1 MLARR
6 PVFPG
11 VIEMNTQAG
20 WRIGC
25 NVYLIHDD
33 RSWGLI
39 DIGYEETVDEI
50 IEMIRQ
56 MDFPLSQCRAL
67 VATHADVDHIQG
79 LAKAKGILKA
89 PVLAHPKAVESLESG
104 DRVKTFAEIAAQN
117 VHMEMPIVKVDRV
130 IADGDTI
137 EIGSRSLEVWH
148 TPGHTD
154 SQLAFRMGDLLISG
168 DNIYRDGSVG
178 AIDAHHGS
186 DIPAFIR
193 SLERIAANVAGP
205 TRFPDLD
212 AAQAHLRVALERTME
227 SGAEQRIDDQLGSL
241 SRSRRREVAHWHIAQ
256 PLPHDRGIRPHAR
269 HAERHHH
276 DASPRLAQHARDR
289 VSIAAVLP
297 GTTQDDDRSDA
308 CHLQRDVRAPA
319 RRALHERDPREAE
332 FIHAVPV
339 VRDRLFPR
347 EHHARHLAHRRNP
360 FTLCGQDG

>member
-79 LAKAKGILKA
+79 LAKAKAILKA
-89 PVLAHPKAVESLESG
+89 PVLAHPKAVQALESG

-117 VHMEMPIVKVDRV
+117 VHMEMPTVKVDRV
-130 IADGDTI
+130 IADGDTL

-154 SQLAFRMGDLLISG
+154 SQLAFRMGDLLLSG

-193 SLERIAANVAGP
+193 SLERIAASDVKWLLPSHGP
-205 TRFPDLD
+205 IFAKDD
-212 AAQAHLRVALERTME
+212 ALLAKTIARLRGYLTLADFGTCAPHWPLIEEWDRE
-227 SGAEQRIDDQLGSL
+227 LAEGR
-241 SRSRRREVAHWHIAQ
+241 
-256 PLPHDRGIRPHAR
+256 LPA
-269 HAERHHH
+269 
-276 DASPRLAQHARDR
+276 
-289 VSIAAVLP
+289 
-297 GTTQDDDRSDA
+297 
-308 CHLQRDVRAPA
+308 
-319 RRALHERDPREAE
+319 
-332 FIHAVPV
+332 
-339 VRDRLFPR
+339 
-347 EHHARHLAHRRNP
+347 
-360 FTLCGQDG
+360 